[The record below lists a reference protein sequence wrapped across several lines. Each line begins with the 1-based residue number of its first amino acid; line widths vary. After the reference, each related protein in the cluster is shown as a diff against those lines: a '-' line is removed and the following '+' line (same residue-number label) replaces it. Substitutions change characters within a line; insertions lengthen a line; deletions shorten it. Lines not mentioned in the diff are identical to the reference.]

1 MNLPCRSI
9 GKAEALPA
17 VHSSAAAGLYC
28 SLRPCPGTRG
38 SVSGQVGSCVNHT
51 KGPFTSG
58 VGGEG
63 THLSVTVLPRSHRLP
78 GVMAADM
85 DVVGRTDTGCYLES
99 TMKSLTFLSKLPGK
113 ELCKQ
118 LFVSKHSSELP
129 DSQYFRESFHSSL
142 LA

>member
-17 VHSSAAAGLYC
+17 VHSSAAVCLYC
-28 SLRPCPGTRG
+28 SLEPCPGTCG
-38 SVSGQVGSCVNHT
+38 SVSGQVGSYVNHT
-51 KGPFTSG
+51 KDPFTSG

-85 DVVGRTDTGCYLES
+85 DIVGGTDTGCYLEPA
-99 TMKSLTFLSKLPGK
+99 MKLLTFLSKLPGQ
-113 ELCKQ
+113 EWCKQ
-118 LFVSKHSSELP
+118 LFLC
-129 DSQYFRESFHSSL
+129 F
-142 LA
+142 